1 MYSFILDICE
11 EGEAYINGLC
21 QSCPIGSYAEK
32 GAELCQSCPIGSYAE
47 KGAES
52 CTKCPD
58 GKTTIKH
65 LASLPNDCGV
75 YSLFLLSRP
84 PPPNF
89 FN

>member
-1 MYSFILDICE
+1 LIIYPFHPPSFIKNIMYSFILDICE
-11 EGEAYINGLC
+11 EGEAYING
-21 QSCPIGSYAEK
+21 
-32 GAELCQSCPIGSYAE
+32 LCQSCPIGSYAE

-75 YSLFLLSRP
+75 YSLFLSSRP